1 MDRSRRIQL
10 ERIADKAIKQLR
22 REQKLRQL
30 AERDAEYR
38 ETLAKGEQ
46 AAAAAGVDPDPR
58 VPTSD
63 LLPIHPPSGYLVGKD
78 GWPVDR
84 PSPVDPRRTFPGGAP
99 GLGKRR

>member
-1 MDRSRRIQL
+1 MDQHRRAQL
-10 ERIADKAIKQLR
+10 ERIVDKAIKQVR
-22 REQKLRQL
+22 REPKLHRL
-30 AERDAEYR
+30 AERDAEYK

-63 LLPIHPPSGYLVGKD
+63 LTPIRPPSDYVVGKD
-78 GWPVDR
+78 GWPVAR
-84 PSPVDPRRTFPGGAP
+84 PSPAEPRRAYSGGAP